1 MGNKRNYG
9 EQEELE
15 KQEELWGTRGTMRGT
30 RETRRTIGNK
40 RN

>member
-15 KQEELWGTRGTMRGT
+15 KQEELWGTRGTM
-30 RETRRTIGNK
+30 GNK
-40 RN
+40 RNYKRN